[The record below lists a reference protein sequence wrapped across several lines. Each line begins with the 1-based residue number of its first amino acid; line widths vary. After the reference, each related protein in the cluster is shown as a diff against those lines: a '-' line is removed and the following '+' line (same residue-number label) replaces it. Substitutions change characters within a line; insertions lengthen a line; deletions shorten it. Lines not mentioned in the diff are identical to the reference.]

1 MLNLTQKRVRSPEQR
16 EEMKKVL
23 DSYGIYE
30 LFHFTCVD
38 NLELIA
44 KCGGIWSKKKLE
56 NARLLDEVITCS
68 NKLSHK
74 LDKNYGNWNKVSLSF
89 CYRHPMTYS
98 IWDDL
103 AERPPQSAYICYNR
117 PPTTYPTPKN
127 LKNLIQKNLTE
138 RDPRCAH
145 ICYLVIDQEVA
156 LWDKVVFTYTNA
168 ANFELGILVGFRD
181 YGLKGLKLIDF
192 EAIRKYQEGKW
203 VERLMDVQAE
213 CLVPD
218 EIPLSYIKS
227 IVFISEASKKYG
239 EYLWKKSGNPD
250 ALSKVSGNREFF
262 KVNRDYFYKKNS
274 PPCFAFVDDF
284 KLTPSEKLDEKLKEF
299 ERIEDIREFS
309 KSRHSK
315 VALLLYLYLYA
326 EKIKVTKVIRLKTT
340 KLKTIWRDANGRKIK
355 EDWREKNCPKTRR
368 YWYISELDISQLNE
382 GDYLV
387 EFYLNDAKW
396 FEAPFKIKA

>member
-1 MLNLTQKRVRSPEQR
+1 MPNLAQGWEDI
-16 EEMKKVL
+16 EEKL
-23 DSYGIYE
+23 EDEGIKE

-44 KCGGIWSKKKLE
+44 KCGGIWSKEKLE
-56 NARLLDEVITCS
+56 NAKLLDKVITCS

-117 PPTTYPTPKN
+117 PPTTYPTPEN

-138 RDPRCAH
+138 RDPQCAH
-145 ICYLVIDQEVA
+145 ICYLVIDRRVA

-168 ANFELGILVGFRD
+168 ANFELGILVGFMD
-181 YGLKGLKLIDF
+181 YGLKGLNLIDF

-203 VERLMDVQAE
+203 VERWQWMAVQAE

-239 EYLWKKSGNPD
+239 KYLWKKSGKPRPPFE
-250 ALSKVSGNREFF
+250 VNRE
-262 KVNRDYFYKKNS
+262 YFYKENS
-274 PPCFAFVDDF
+274 PPCFTFIDDF

-299 ERIEDIREFS
+299 ELIEDIREFS

-315 VALLLYLYLYA
+315 VALLVYLYLYA
-326 EKIKVTKVIRLKTT
+326 EKIKVIKGQTKVIRLKTT

-355 EDWREKNCPKTRR
+355 EDWRGKNCPKTNR

>member
-23 DSYGIYE
+23 DSYGIDK

-44 KCGGIWSKKKLE
+44 KCGGIWSKEKLE
-56 NARLLDEVITCS
+56 KARLLDEVITCS

-89 CYRHPMTYS
+89 CYRHPMTYR
-98 IWDDL
+98 IWKDL
-103 AERPPQSAYICYNR
+103 AKRSPQSAYICYNR

-127 LKNLIQKNLTE
+127 LKNLIPKNLTE
-138 RDPRCAH
+138 RHSRCAH
-145 ICYLVIDQEVA
+145 ICYLVIDRDVA
-156 LWDKVVFTYTNA
+156 LWDGVVFTYTNA
-168 ANFELGILVGFRD
+168 TNFELGFLVGFRD

-192 EAIRKYQEGKW
+192 EAIRKYRNGEG
-203 VERLMDVQAE
+203 VEPWQWMAVQAE

-250 ALSKVSGNREFF
+250 ALSKVSGDREFF

-274 PPCFAFVDDF
+274 PPCFAFVDNF
-284 KLTPSEKLDEKLKEF
+284 GLIPSEKLNENLNKKPED
-299 ERIEDIREFS
+299 IEDIREFS
-309 KSRHSK
+309 KSLHSK
-315 VALLLYLYLYA
+315 VALLLYLYA
-326 EKIKVTKVIRLKTT
+326 TEKIKLIKV
-340 KLKTIWRDANGRKIK
+340 KTIWRDANGRRIK

-368 YWYISELDISQLNE
+368 YWYTSELDISQLNE